1 MVIDP
6 VFSVRVVVMEW
17 KAPGSS
23 IYSLCVGACRASSTV
38 LAYYIWCR
46 RAVLPSGLRGGKGDR
61 GEARRRGARR
71 CTLRTPPCVAHRAR
85 CAVQLL
91 PGTGPETVEVRLPR
105 TRTRTPCPE
114 HGAPD
119 EDEDLTQRAP
129 DEQQL
134 SVACG
139 RGRFP
144 RAARA
149 RRVRTGRARSGG
161 GGMHDRAA
169 KIFAVRDRDMD
180 RYASEN
186 EGGMARGGARFAG
199 QTAARCCISHCRA

>member
-1 MVIDP
+1 
-6 VFSVRVVVMEW
+6 MEW

-61 GEARRRGARR
+61 GESRRRGARR

-105 TRTRTPCPE
+105 TRTPCPE

-119 EDEDLTQRAP
+119 EDEDLTQRAS

-149 RRVRTGRARSGG
+149 RRVRTGRARSG